1 MVKITIFNFTANL
14 ATTHNTKVFNKGVDN
29 KKIFGFQSY
38 YRLEVIF
45 LTDFLT
51 EKSWVFDGK
60 WYFWRQFWRKKCQSK
75 KALTDNFR
83 QTDIPSKF
91 FWRYLLTN
99 WHFVSIILT
108 NFLTDSFPV
117 KLIFWPKFWP
127 VMVSVKNCCTN
138 GMHVVGN
145 IFDGLL
151 RLGPSKIL
159 TEDVYPVKNFYIPSK
174 NSTNAI
180 KKVILRTHMFS

>member
-1 MVKITIFNFTANL
+1 MVYVSSDVFDRIFDGKRLYFWRKVMSLTAIL
-14 ATTHNTKVFNKGVDN
+14 TEKMSV
-29 KKIFGFQSY
+29 KKSFVKM
-38 YRLEVIF
+38 LF
-45 LTDFLT
+45 LTDP
-51 EKSWVFDGK
+51 
-60 WYFWRQFWRKKCQSK
+60 SK
-75 KALTDNFR
+75 ILTDNFR
-83 QTDIPSKF
+83 RTDIPSKF
-91 FWRYLLTN
+91 IWWYLLTN
-99 WHFVSIILT
+99 WHSVSIILT
-108 NFLTDSFPV
+108 SYLTDSFPV

-127 VMVSVKNCCTN
+127 IIVSVKKCCIYAA
-138 GMHVVGN
+138 N